1 MTESCLNWK
10 PRHEGAIAGQTF
22 FAAVE
27 QERAAFRPE
36 RRGQSHA
43 FDSPVKA
50 IVHCVVNS

>member
-22 FAAVE
+22 FAAAE
-27 QERAAFRPE
+27 QDRAAFRPE

-50 IVHCVVNS
+50 FVHCVVNS